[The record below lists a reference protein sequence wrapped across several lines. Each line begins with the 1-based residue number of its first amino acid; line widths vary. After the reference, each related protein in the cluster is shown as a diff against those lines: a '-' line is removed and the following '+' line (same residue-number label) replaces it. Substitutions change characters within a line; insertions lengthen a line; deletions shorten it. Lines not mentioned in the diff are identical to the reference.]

1 MSRTATE
8 YLKKAFRAGMFAVCN
23 RVIALCSPLREDRV
37 LFASDVR
44 EEIGGNLAFV
54 HDNMPDGMEAR
65 YDFLADRRLPRG
77 VRRSLRL
84 FYDLTT
90 CKYILLEDYYTYI
103 SYMKVRPGQQICQLW
118 HGAGAY
124 KKFGYSR
131 ANGTEGIKVHRG
143 YRKYAKA
150 IVSAEAIRGDYAE
163 AFGLPVDR
171 VQATGVPRTDIFFD
185 EEYVRRTREALYE
198 KYPALRGK
206 KVILFAPTY
215 RGLRAEDAAYDFS
228 RLDPDLLFDALGEDH
243 VFVFKWHPATY
254 NNLKFEDKQAYALEK
269 YGSFFLDLSS
279 EREINDLLLVADV
292 LVTDYS
298 SVIFD
303 YYLTGKPVVFY
314 TFDRDLYAGGRGI
327 YYPFEEYLYGPA
339 VEEQQAL
346 IEAIRRADL
355 CEEKRAAFGEKFMA
369 ACDGHATEKTCAYL
383 FADQLPAGAAK
394 GSGEED
400 R

>member
-1 MSRTATE
+1 
-8 YLKKAFRAGMFAVCN
+8 MFAICN
-23 RVIALCSPLREDRV
+23 RAIACFCPVREKRA

-44 EEIGGNLAFV
+44 GEIGGNLAFV
-54 HDNMPDGMEAR
+54 HDNMPGDIEAR
-65 YDFLADRRLPRG
+65 YDFLPDRRMPRG
-77 VRRSLRL
+77 IRRSLKL

-90 CKYILLEDYYTYI
+90 CKYILLEDYFTYI
-103 SYMKVRPGQQICQLW
+103 SYMRVRPGQEICQLW

-131 ANGTEGIKVHRG
+131 AGGTEGIKVHRG

-150 IVSAEAIRGDYAE
+150 IVSAEAIRGNYAE
-163 AFGLPVDR
+163 AFDLPAEK

-185 EEYVRRTREALYE
+185 ENYVREAKERLYR
-198 KYPALRGK
+198 KYPVLKER

-228 RLDPDLLFDALGEDH
+228 KLRPDLLFEALGDEY

-254 NNLKFEDKQAYALEK
+254 NNLKLEEKQAYTLDK
-269 YGSFFLDLSS
+269 YGSFFLDLSA
-279 EREINDLLLVADV
+279 EREINDLLLVTDV

-303 YYLTGKPVVFY
+303 YYLTGKPLVYY
-314 TFDRDLYAGGRGI
+314 TFDRDKYAGGRGV

-339 VEEQQAL
+339 VDDQQSL
-346 IEAIRRADL
+346 IEAIRRADP
-355 CEEKRAAFGEKFMA
+355 CEDRRELFGKKFME
-369 ACDGHATEKTCAYL
+369 ACDGHATEKTCAWI
-383 FADQLPAGAAK
+383 FEDILP
-394 GSGEED
+394 GERETQVGEIG